1 MLRSEVLS
9 LYEEK
14 KTEFF
19 RDVTSDVAPVGI
31 LLGGQA
37 AVGKGQLNLWAE
49 KLYKEKSF
57 LSING
62 DNYRSRH
69 PQFNELRRN
78 VWSYSNETQIFS
90 NVFTEKLI
98 EESVDRRVSI
108 VIEGT
113 MRNPDVPL
121 KTSDILRK
129 SGYVTAAFAISAPR
143 EFSMMSIFSRYY
155 REIVSKGFGRMVDI
169 SSHNAAIAGLPASL
183 DRLYIE
189 KAVDR
194 ICIFDCF
201 ARNLV
206 AEYRLNNG
214 KWDSKVLP
222 SEVIQ
227 ASRER
232 QLKDNVIIEELL
244 STGETALRNLDG
256 EIQEKAKLAYQDLQ
270 SIRNILA

>member
-1 MLRSEVLS
+1 MQRSEVLS
-9 LYEEK
+9 LFEEK

-49 KLYKEKSF
+49 KFFKEKSF

-113 MRNPDVPL
+113 MRNPEVPL
-121 KTSDILRK
+121 KTSGFLRK
-129 SGYVTAAFAISAPR
+129 SGYGTAAFAISAPR
-143 EFSMMSIFSRYY
+143 EFSLMNIFSRYY

-169 SSHNAAIAGLPASL
+169 GSHNSAIAGLPVSL
-183 DRLYIE
+183 DRLYVE

-206 AEYRLNNG
+206 AEYRLSNG
-214 KWDSKVLP
+214 KWDSNVLP

-232 QLKDNVIIEELL
+232 QLKDKVFIDDLL
-244 STGETALRNLDG
+244 STGETALSDLDG
-256 EIQEKAKLAYQDLQ
+256 EIKEKAKLAFQDLQ
-270 SIRNILA
+270 TIRNILT